1 MPWIYSQSSGQL
13 ANPSGLLAGTGYS
26 GHAEG
31 LNATEFQNVPDVGP
45 IPEGTWQVVASVDS
59 ETHGPFA
66 LQLSPLEG
74 TETFGRSG
82 FLVHGD
88 EVEHPGQHLASHG
101 CIIMPRPVREA
112 IWASNDHTL
121 EVVS

>member
-1 MPWIYSQSSGQL
+1 MPWVYSQSTGQL
-13 ANPSGLLAGTGYS
+13 IDPNGAPAGVGYS
-26 GHAEG
+26 GHEEG
-31 LNATEFQNVPDVGP
+31 LNATEFQNVPDIGP
-45 IPEGTWQVVASVDS
+45 IPEGTWQILEPVNTDS
-59 ETHGPFA
+59 HGPYV
-66 LQLSPLEG
+66 LPLEALNG

-82 FLVHGD
+82 FLIHGD

-101 CIIMPRPVREA
+101 CVILPRSVREA